1 METEMRNLNECTWKL
16 TGAAWQTGC
25 GHSICD
31 DSTSHDWAFCPWCGK
46 EILEVDESDQAI

>member
-1 METEMRNLNECTWKL
+1 METETETRNLNECTWKL
-16 TGAAWQTGC
+16 TGVAWQTRC

-46 EILEVDESDQAI
+46 EILEVDDE